1 MIDGA
6 ENGAPRRLAR
16 ICVYCGS
23 RRGNR
28 AGYRKAATEVGR
40 FLAKREIELVY
51 GGGSVG
57 LMGVLA
63 DAVLQSGGSVVGVI
77 PEFLAVKELL
87 HPGISDMRLVPDMHA
102 RKALMADLAD
112 AFIALPGGFGTFE
125 ELFETMTWS
134 QLGLHAKPIGLLNVD
149 GFFDHL
155 LAFLD
160 LGFAEGFLKP
170 VDRELFHVEEEVER
184 LLDRLATHQPPRM
197 PRWLPEEGT

>member
-1 MIDGA
+1 MK
-6 ENGAPRRLAR
+6 EESEQRPPRELKR

-23 RRGNR
+23 RRGHR
-28 AGYRKAATEVGR
+28 VGYRKAATELGQ
-40 FLAKREIELVY
+40 FLAARGIELVY

-63 DAVLQSGGSVVGVI
+63 DSVVRSGGNVIGVI

-102 RKALMADLAD
+102 RKAMMADLAD

-155 LAFLD
+155 LAFLE
-160 LGFAEGFLKP
+160 LGFEEGFLKP
-170 VDRELFHVEEEVER
+170 ADRELFHVEEDVER
-184 LLDRLATHQPPRM
+184 LLQRLAAHEPPRM